1 MMDLDEEVRLPG
13 CNSTSDSRDLNQH
26 WGRHSQGQGSDTTD
40 MGAQG
45 QLSSDI
51 PIARGFPVAVVS
63 DEPCDSDDQ
72 PPHQAGVQRDPG
84 GREDPPGGREQ
95 GEPLSVSP
103 LSSVTKAGTL
113 PGIPCHHC
121 HGDPRFT
128 AVPSTGRGAL
138 GSELIG
144 GVTSRGTRTHLG
156 EPLLLT
162 VHRPPQP

>member
-1 MMDLDEEVRLPG
+1 M
-13 CNSTSDSRDLNQH
+13 
-26 WGRHSQGQGSDTTD
+26 GRHGSRGQ
-40 MGAQG
+40 A
-45 QLSSDI
+45 LSDI
-51 PIARGFPVAVVS
+51 PIARGFPVAGVS
-63 DEPCDSDDQ
+63 DEPCDSDVQ

-144 GVTSRGTRTHLG
+144 GLHKQRDTDTSWGA
-156 EPLLLT
+156 PA
-162 VHRPPQP
+162 PDSPQTTTALK